1 MTKDSLDFTHSG
13 LIKIT
18 MPKEGQV
25 KYKDDKLQ
33 DLVLIAYYGSSK
45 TFYYGKKINARYKLK

>member
-1 MTKDSLDFTHSG
+1 MTNDSFNFTHSE

-18 MPKEGQV
+18 MPKESQV

-33 DLVLIAYYGSSK
+33 GLVS
-45 TFYYGKKINARYKLK
+45 

>member
-1 MTKDSLDFTHSG
+1 MTKDSFHFTHSE

-25 KYKDDKLQ
+25 KYKDDKLEG
-33 DLVLIAYYGSSK
+33 LVLIASYGGSK
-45 TFYYGKKINARYKLK
+45 TFYYGKKNKR